1 MLVDLSE
8 RKHVQQEHLHRA
20 LIPFDIED
28 LGKPQKN
35 EAKTESVASGMVL
48 SPLAAESLFRWS
60 ALVDRKNEKR
70 NNNHVGRGTGASIA
84 SSFSFHSFQ
93 HKWISKGECDEFCS
107 ECCPSNSGIMC
118 TLFSVCPTFTLIA
131 RVVGVVSS

>member
-70 NNNHVGRGTGASIA
+70 NNNHDSVNFEN
-84 SSFSFHSFQ
+84 SSVSFVM
-93 HKWISKGECDEFCS
+93 KY
-107 ECCPSNSGIMC
+107 
-118 TLFSVCPTFTLIA
+118 CPTST
-131 RVVGVVSS
+131 VVRNPASVKKFNHTILL